1 MYDWKEIKNE
11 NELLMLLSLEK
22 SYQSTQKN
30 WKNWNYENEELSKNE
45 RKTEKAYL
53 YTYMNKHFNLK
64 AFL

>member
-30 WKNWNYENEELSKNE
+30 WKNWNFKNEELSKNE